1 MAKLIFDEVGKRFYE
16 TGVSKGVLFVQ
27 DETGAYPKGVAWNGI
42 TAANE
47 SPTGAE
53 ANDQYADNMK
63 YLSLTGAENFE
74 GTIEAFSSPAEFDV
88 CDGMAEIAKGV
99 NAHQQ
104 NRKAF
109 GFAYQ
114 SIIGNDIKQNDYGT
128 KLHLWYGCKA
138 APTERAHST
147 VNDSPEPANPSWS
160 ITSTPVDVPGH
171 RPTSVLTIDSTK
183 ATPAKWQ
190 ALLDIIYGTDST
202 VPYLPTPAQ
211 VIALMKT
218 V

>member
-27 DETGAYPKGVAWNGI
+27 DEAGAYPKGVAWNGI
-42 TAANE
+42 TAVNE

-63 YLSLTGAENFE
+63 YLSLTAAENFE
-74 GTIEAFSSPAEFDV
+74 GTIEAFYSPSEFDV
-88 CDGMAEIAKGV
+88 CDGMAQVAPGV

-138 APTERAHST
+138 APTERANAT

-160 ITSTPVDVPGH
+160 ITSTPVDVPGY

-190 ALLDIIYGTDST
+190 ALLDIIYGTEKT
-202 VPYLPTPAQ
+202 EPYLPTPAQ
-211 VIALMKT
+211 VIALMKAS
-218 V
+218 